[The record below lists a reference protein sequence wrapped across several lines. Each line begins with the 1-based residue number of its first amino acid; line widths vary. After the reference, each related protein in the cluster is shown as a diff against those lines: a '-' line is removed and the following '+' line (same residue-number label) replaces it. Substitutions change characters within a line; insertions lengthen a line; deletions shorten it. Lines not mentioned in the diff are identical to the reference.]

1 MANVM
6 NTGNE
11 GVATDETGSLIAA
24 RGANCLIGKHR
35 EVGDT
40 LRLGLRTGRKLVV
53 NA

>member
-24 RGANCLIGKHR
+24 SK
-35 EVGDT
+35 
-40 LRLGLRTGRKLVV
+40 V
-53 NA
+53 NGMESVTTAKEKALARSMM